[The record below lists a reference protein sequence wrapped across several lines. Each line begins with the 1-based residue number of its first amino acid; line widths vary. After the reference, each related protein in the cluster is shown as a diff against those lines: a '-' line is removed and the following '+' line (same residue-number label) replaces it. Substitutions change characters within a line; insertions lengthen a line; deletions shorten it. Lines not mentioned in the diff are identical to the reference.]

1 MIASERKKYILGKL
15 NSNGIVNVRETAQ
28 ELNLHETTIRRD
40 LEKLEKEGRLTRIY
54 GGATLNDDS
63 VELTMAQ
70 KMFLNFEAKKEVCR
84 RACELVHDGECI
96 FIDGGTTTYSM
107 IDFLAS
113 KKIQIVTHSDL
124 IIRRIKKCEAQIITI
139 GGKYLPHYN
148 MSVGATAMKEVGSYH
163 YDHCF
168 LGCVGINAQD
178 LISYTSE
185 AETLEVKQA
194 AMKNSDHSYLL
205 IDASKWNVKGFC
217 KFAHLDEFDRVF
229 CNNFDGYDGQIANLE
244 FVE

>member
-15 NSNGIVNVRETAQ
+15 NANGIVNVRETAQ

-63 VELTMAQ
+63 VELTMTQ
-70 KMFLNFEAKKEVCR
+70 KLFLNFEAKKEVCR
-84 RACELVHDGECI
+84 CACELVHDGDCI

-148 MSVGATAMKEVGSYH
+148 MSVG
-163 YDHCF
+163 
-168 LGCVGINAQD
+168 INAQD

-185 AETLEVKQA
+185 AETLDVKRT
-194 AMKNSDHSYLL
+194 AMENSDHAYLL

-217 KFAHLDEFDRVF
+217 KFAHLDEFDKVF
-229 CNNFDGYDGQIANLE
+229 CNAFDDYDGRIANLE
-244 FVE
+244 LVK

>member
-1 MIASERKKYILGKL
+1 MIANERKKYIMNKL
-15 NSNGIVNVRETAQ
+15 NANGIVNVREMAQ

-63 VELTMAQ
+63 VELTTTQ
-70 KMFLNFEAKKEVCR
+70 KLFLNFEAKKEVCR
-84 RACELVHDGECI
+84 RACELVHDGECV

-113 KKIQIVTHSDL
+113 KKIQIVTHNDL
-124 IIRRIKKCEAQIITI
+124 IIRRIKKCEAEIITI

-148 MSVGATAMKEVGSYH
+148 MSVGAATMEAVGSYH

-168 LGCVGINAQD
+168 VGCLGINAQD
-178 LISYTSE
+178 SIAYTSE
-185 AETLEVKQA
+185 TETMDVKRT
-194 AMKNSDHSYLL
+194 AMKNSDHAYLL

-217 KFAHLDEFDRVF
+217 KFARLDEFDKVF
-229 CNNFDGYDGQIANLE
+229 CNMFDAYNGEIANLE
-244 FVE
+244 LVK